1 MLHPYQIFIPEEE
14 GAKIQEVYKTMIGQM
29 NLSNT
34 HPYSRDEIPKFN
46 IDYRGLIK
54 YARSIGK
61 SVVELSD
68 KEKEKFIIGNTIDDV
83 QKASIKLSK

>member
-1 MLHPYQIFIPEEE
+1 
-14 GAKIQEVYKTMIGQM
+14 MIGQM

-54 YARSIGK
+54 DARSIGK
-61 SVVELSD
+61 PVVELSD
-68 KEKEKFIIGNTIDDV
+68 KEKEKFIIGNTMVDV
-83 QKASIKLSK
+83 RKASIKLPK

>member
-1 MLHPYQIFIPEEE
+1 
-14 GAKIQEVYKTMIGQM
+14 MIGQIK
-29 NLSNT
+29 LSNA

-54 YARSIGK
+54 YARSIGR

-68 KEKEKFIIGNTIDDV
+68 KEKEKFIIGNTMADV
-83 QKASIKLSK
+83 RKASIKLPE

>member
-1 MLHPYQIFIPEEE
+1 
-14 GAKIQEVYKTMIGQM
+14 MIGQIE
-29 NLSNT
+29 LSNA

-54 YARSIGK
+54 YAHSIGK

-68 KEKEKFIIGNTIDDV
+68 KEKEKFIIGNTMDDV
-83 QKASIKLSK
+83 

>member
-1 MLHPYQIFIPEEE
+1 
-14 GAKIQEVYKTMIGQM
+14 MIGQM
-29 NLSNT
+29 NLSNA

-68 KEKEKFIIGNTIDDV
+68 KEKEKFIIGNTMNAEV
-83 QKASIKLSK
+83 NSIHRDLFYNPN